1 MKKLLLILLC
11 IIINNKVSGQIFCE
25 VEIDGDS
32 ITCLYNTVQ
41 VLEASPSALSSTFN
55 SYVWYSPGSPSVLA
69 NGNQLTI
76 NNAGEYCVI
85 AMDTVNLCLD
95 TACIIIS
102 QKEINIYTAPSPPI
116 ICLGDSIV
124 LEIDTAGLSNII
136 WVPNTLITPPVHR
149 IVDFPTISSTYVVEA
164 IDSLGCDRRGE
175 VIVYVDS
182 CVTEINEFPDINK
195 KLTLIV
201 DYLGR
206 ETKEKKNQPL
216 FYIYDDG
223 TVEKRIVIE

>member
-1 MKKLLLILLC
+1 
-11 IIINNKVSGQIFCE
+11 
-25 VEIDGDS
+25 
-32 ITCLYNTVQ
+32 
-41 VLEASPSALSSTFN
+41 
-55 SYVWYSPGSPSVLA
+55 
-69 NGNQLTI
+69 
-76 NNAGEYCVI
+76 
-85 AMDTVNLCLD
+85 MDTVNLCLD

-102 QKEINIYTAPSPPI
+102 QQEINIYTAPSPPI

-136 WVPNTLITPPVHR
+136 WVPNTLITPPFHR
-149 IVDFPTISSTYVVEA
+149 IVDFPTISTTYVVEA
-164 IDSLGCDRRGE
+164 IDSLGCDIRGE
-175 VIVYVDS
+175 VIVYVDG
-182 CVTEINEFPDINK
+182 CVTEINEFSDINK

-223 TVEKRIVIE
+223 TGEKRIVIE